1 LPNSTDREVCQETRG
16 NEAPH
21 EFVVAEKEGHMS
33 GRVDS
38 LKKDVTT
45 GVNYLKKT
53 LGIQ

>member
-1 LPNSTDREVCQETRG
+1 MKH
-16 NEAPH
+16 PH

-53 LGIQ
+53 LGVQ

>member
-1 LPNSTDREVCQETRG
+1 
-16 NEAPH
+16 
-21 EFVVAEKEGHMS
+21 MS

-53 LGIQ
+53 LGVQ